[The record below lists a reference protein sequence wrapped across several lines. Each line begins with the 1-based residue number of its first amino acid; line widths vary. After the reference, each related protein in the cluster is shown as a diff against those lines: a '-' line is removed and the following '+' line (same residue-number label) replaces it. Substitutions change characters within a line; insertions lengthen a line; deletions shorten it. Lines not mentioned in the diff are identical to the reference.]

1 MLVLEVVLLAIV
13 SELRLRMVEEE
24 VVLQRLEAL
33 ALARLEV
40 TLADIPQHPQHRRLL
55 YQAPL
60 DLNEKEAS
68 RSVLRNTS
76 EHGKLR

>member
-40 TLADIPQHPQHRRLL
+40 TLTDIPQHRRLL

-68 RSVLRNTS
+68 RSVLRSTS

>member
-40 TLADIPQHPQHRRLL
+40 TPADIPQHRRLL

>member
-24 VVLQRLEAL
+24 VVLQRLEVL
-33 ALARLEV
+33 ALARLV
-40 TLADIPQHPQHRRLL
+40 TLADIPQHRRLL